1 MRGHTSWVNTVSFSP
16 DGKQL
21 LTGGYDRTARL
32 WASDTGENR
41 FVLGGHRGGIHC
53 AVFSP
58 DGKAVATCDEEVAR
72 LWDASSGKLVRELTG
87 HTGTITDAV
96 FSPTGSF
103 LVTATGGP
111 TGDSSAR
118 IWEVASGRLLSTVN
132 QVQGATFGS
141 EDRLLLTVDTK
152 KLARIQDWQSDV
164 VLAEFVMDSSAQ
176 WSPDGRF
183 ALIQAVQD
191 ELQLRNAITGKLLMN
206 LSNLP
211 LAAVKPVFSRDGQL
225 IVVGGI
231 DPHARLDGSTDFN
244 LVRIYACDV
253 CAPFGRLLALAR
265 QRLTRTLSPA
275 ERQIYLHER
284 IHRSTSPP

>member
-1 MRGHTSWVNTVSFSP
+1 MAFSLDGRWVATTGKDNLAKVWNGENGRAVSVMQGHTSWVNTVSFSP

-21 LTGGYDRTARL
+21 LTGGYDLTARL

-41 FVLGGHRGGIHC
+41 FVLGGHRGGIYC

-72 LWDASSGKLVRELTG
+72 LWDASSGKLIRELTG
-87 HTGTITDAV
+87 HTGTVTDAV
-96 FSPTGSF
+96 
-103 LVTATGGP
+103 L
-111 TGDSSAR
+111 
-118 IWEVASGRLLSTVN
+118 
-132 QVQGATFGS
+132 
-141 EDRLLLTVDTK
+141 
-152 KLARIQDWQSDV
+152 QS
-164 VLAEFVMDSSAQ
+164 
-176 WSPDGRF
+176 
-183 ALIQAVQD
+183 
-191 ELQLRNAITGKLLMN
+191 
-206 LSNLP
+206 P

-244 LVRIYACDV
+244 LVRIPCLRRY
-253 CAPFGRLLALAR
+253 CAPFDQLLALAR

-284 IHRSTSPP
+284 IRRSTSPQ